1 MSAVTT
7 GADAAAAGPGA
18 VILVVDDNAAK
29 RVSIVSMLEQLG
41 HEMVEAD
48 SGEAALRAVIK
59 RSFAA
64 IVLDVQMPGM
74 SGYETAGLIRMRT
87 QSEQT
92 PILFLTADAADEADI
107 PAACASGP
115 VAFICAPIVPDILR
129 AKIAGLVDQ
138 SRERDERTCSELD
151 NVANGV
157 VMISQEGVIE
167 SVNRAA
173 AELFG
178 YEEVEAIGALFAT
191 IVSPKVGDDR
201 AAPVMIPTPAMVL
214 KDTAGRPVEAVG
226 HRNDGS
232 TFPIELELSDVLLGA
247 RKVHI
252 GCLRDIFEHQTATE
266 ARRYQAVCGT

>member
-1 MSAVTT
+1 MS
-7 GADAAAAGPGA
+7 A

-29 RVSIVSMLEQLG
+29 RLSIISMLEQLG
-41 HEMVEAD
+41 HETVEAD

-74 SGYETAGLIRMRT
+74 SGYETA
-87 QSEQT
+87 
-92 PILFLTADAADEADI
+92 DI

-115 VAFICAPIVPDILR
+115 VAFICAPIVADILR
-129 AKIAGLVDQ
+129 AKVTVFVDLFLKARD
-138 SRERDERTCSELD
+138 RERDDHARSELH

-157 VMISQEGVIE
+157 VMISEEGVIE

-173 AELFG
+173 VELFG
-178 YEEVEAIGALFAT
+178 YDEVEAIGTLFAT
-191 IVSPKVGDDR
+191 IVSPKVGDD
-201 AAPVMIPTPAMVL
+201 PAT
-214 KDTAGRPVEAVG
+214 DTAGRPVEAVG

-252 GCLRDIFEHQTATE
+252 GCLRDIFERQTATE
-266 ARRYQAVCGT
+266 ARRYQAVHES